1 MSMITT
7 NDLFIRLI
15 TKINFLTNLYIEF
28 HAKGNGVLLE
38 LWIKFDSARI
48 KDFPR

>member
-28 HAKGNGVLLE
+28 HAKGNGVLLK